1 MQSIS
6 HYHKISAKY
15 QSLSQ
20 NKCKVSFVE
29 KSAKYQ
35 QLLKEVIIIYIFLV
49 NSLSL
54 FCTGRFAAQDE
65 ELKRLRNFLAKK
77 AEESGNAD
85 KTMW

>member
-1 MQSIS
+1 MRKKRAKNELSKKVQSIS
-6 HYHKISAKY
+6 HYHKI
-15 QSLSQ
+15 
-20 NKCKVSFVE
+20 
-29 KSAKYQ
+29 SAKYQ
-35 QLLKEVIIIYIFLV
+35 QLLKEVIIIYTFLV